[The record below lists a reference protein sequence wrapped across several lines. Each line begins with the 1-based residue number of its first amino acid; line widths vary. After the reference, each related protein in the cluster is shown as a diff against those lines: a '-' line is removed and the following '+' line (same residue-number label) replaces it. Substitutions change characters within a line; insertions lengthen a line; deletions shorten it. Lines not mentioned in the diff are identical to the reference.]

1 MTIEDAMRYY
11 LTPITMALIKETNN
25 RRDKT
30 EKQLL
35 VKRYMEKRMGLYIN

>member
-35 VKRYMEKRMGLYIN
+35 VKKVHGEKDGTIN

>member
-25 RRDKT
+25 QRGKT